1 MASSLSSFDLW
12 LIVGEWTPAAT
23 DCATY
28 LNGLGVGAR
37 FDGSYP
43 GSTRVGSC
51 SGITGSSS
59 TFSSSYKTFLRQYW
73 EAQVRL
79 PPLLAL
85 YYDTDL
91 RRS

>member
-1 MASSLSSFDLW
+1 MKEVSRSNQQHIQAACNMASSLSSFDLW

-59 TFSSSYKTFLRQYW
+59 TFSTLR
-73 EAQVRL
+73 
-79 PPLLAL
+79 
-85 YYDTDL
+85 
-91 RRS
+91 